1 MTVPS
6 RVATEGYSILLE
18 ARSCRGCALLGFW
31 VRTSRLDASLALNQ
45 LQTPFDPLE
54 SPTKI
59 GDIIRSGYIDRVK
72 GGEVMLDCTE
82 AGLDAGETQAHLALD
97 VVQLAVDSTEHF
109 TG

>member
-1 MTVPS
+1 M
-6 RVATEGYSILLE
+6 
-18 ARSCRGCALLGFW
+18 LGFW
-31 VRTSRLDASLALNQ
+31 VRAIRLDASLALNQ
-45 LQTPFDPLE
+45 LQTPFDPLK